1 MFDTTITNLPHVPRT
16 RALLDS
22 RNMSRNPVGVFERY
36 RTTLGPTFTV
46 HFGGVMPAVVTSDPA
61 VIEHVLRTGRENYN
75 KSHIQVERMSEFQG
89 KGLVNIHGEAW
100 MRQRRLLAQGFKASH
115 LTKLLPVQQGVLAE
129 LLTEFDAE
137 AQRGPVDVHEQM
149 VRFTLRLVGRSIFG
163 RSMQKE
169 ELQHIGDAISA
180 IQAFILRQIVQ
191 PYRIP
196 WFRVSGQTERH
207 QRIRRAAEAV
217 ALKHIQTRREEGVGD
232 TDLLRILLQQTYHD
246 TGQPMDEPLALLEAL
261 QLLVAGNETSSNALT
276 WILYLLARHPEY
288 IHAIRDEAAT
298 VIGEGP
304 ITFANLHQLE
314 VTTRVIDEALRLYPP
329 FWMIDRIALADDDIA
344 GVHVPKGAMVI
355 PYIYGTHRN
364 PAHWPDAERFD
375 PGRFEGEKGKE
386 RHPFAYIPFGGGP
399 RTCIGANLALMQM
412 LLIIMTFARRYDF
425 RMASATPVDMQP
437 MMLLRPRGAV
447 AMHFTPV
454 S

>member
-1 MFDTTITNLPHVPRT
+1 VITNAPHVSRA

-22 RNMSRNPVGVFERY
+22 RHMSRNPVGVFERY

-46 HFGGVMPAVVTSDPA
+46 HFGGVKPAVVSTDPA
-61 VIEHVLRTGRENYN
+61 MIEHVLRTARDNYN
-75 KSHIQVERMSEFQG
+75 KSHIQVDRMSEFQG

-100 MRQRRLLAQGFKASH
+100 LRQRRLLAQGFKASH

-129 LLTEFDAE
+129 LLCEFDGDVA
-137 AQRGPVDVHEQM
+137 RGPVDVHEQM

-163 RSMQKE
+163 RSMKKE
-169 ELQHIGDAISA
+169 ELQHIGDAISS

-246 TGQPMDEPLALLEAL
+246 TGKPMDEPLALLEAL

-276 WILYLLARHPEY
+276 WILYLLARNPEY
-288 IHAIRDEAAT
+288 ILAIRDEASA
-298 VIGEGP
+298 VIGNGDV
-304 ITFANLHQLE
+304 TFTNLHQLE

-329 FWMIDRIALADDDIA
+329 FWMIDRIALADDEIG
-344 GVHVPKGAMVI
+344 GVRIPKDAMVI

-364 PAHWPDAERFD
+364 PAHWHDVEKFD
-375 PGRFEGEKGKE
+375 PRRFEPDRAKD

-412 LLIIMTFARRYDF
+412 LLIVMTFARRYDF
-425 RMASATPVDMQP
+425 RLATDTPVDIQP

-447 AMHFTPV
+447 AMRFRPV